1 MKRMVPLLGS
11 VFLVPSLSCVPP
23 PENSGDCPLDDF
35 QRGLIAEVITE
46 LLEDALWVTE
56 MTHDLEQGS
65 SLSLIGVNQAYRTTA
80 FLVGECTEPQEFDP
94 FCETAALP
102 PTEEQEPFWQT
113 RDRCGQLACESAGI
127 RLSTVYMTMWPRTN
141 PDDRHV
147 FTYATDDPPGNA
159 AYDPN
164 PFITWRVDETEP
176 DTVLFDSSFEF
187 HLTVTPTGNEAIELG
202 YQGRYQAAKENDEI
216 VELSL
221 TVSFPSLL
229 DGREVRGL
237 LTLGDPDQIAGT
249 ISVDDEEVATFTR
262 DPGTQ
267 PGFVWSKAC
276 GGRTHP

>member
-127 RLSTVYMTMWPRTN
+127 RLPRVTGIVFETN
-141 PDDRHV
+141 EETYDYFLDVLPVQFMSGHLFCFAEG
-147 FTYATDDPPGNA
+147 FTPHTLFFRRGKRFLVRQLTEEETQHFCRLANIPLPG
-159 AYDPN
+159 
-164 PFITWRVDETEP
+164 W
-176 DTVLFDSSFEF
+176 
-187 HLTVTPTGNEAIELG
+187 
-202 YQGRYQAAKENDEI
+202 
-216 VELSL
+216 
-221 TVSFPSLL
+221 
-229 DGREVRGL
+229 
-237 LTLGDPDQIAGT
+237 
-249 ISVDDEEVATFTR
+249 
-262 DPGTQ
+262 
-267 PGFVWSKAC
+267 W
-276 GGRTHP
+276 